1 MNEQKTPH
9 PNLLNLALQIESH
22 ADQLDCCNVFYEQ
35 FIKLAGDTLTDRYR
49 AALYCMV
56 ELGVQIAEDLREISN
71 QVYAHSPK
79 LDTETDPNTA
89 TLRYLDPTAPN
100 EKENDHE

>member
-9 PNLLNLALQIESH
+9 LNLLNLSLQIESH
-22 ADQLDCCNVFYEQ
+22 ADQLDCCNVFYEH

-56 ELGVQIAEDLREISN
+56 ELGVQIAEELREISN

-79 LDTETDPNTA
+79 LDTETDSNTA
-89 TLRYLDPTAPN
+89 TLRYLDPDNA
-100 EKENDHE
+100 EKENE